1 MFGPE
6 FESLVK
12 LIGPGAI
19 FVAAVAAL
27 WRLIF
32 TPRKGKTEDGRDQ
45 VRSAVLV
52 PGWEHDRL
60 IDLLE
65 QVRLINDRREQE
77 LRADFDKRVA
87 DWRKLRDEERA
98 RASESDARLREMDA
112 RLDRFD
118 DVLEQML
125 GLMTELAQR
134 ASAGND
140 E

>member
-6 FESLVK
+6 FDSLVK
-12 LIGPGAI
+12 LVGPGAI
-19 FVAAVAAL
+19 FIVGIVVL

-32 TPRKGKTEDGRDQ
+32 TPRKGKTEDGRDRE
-45 VRSAVLV
+45 RSAIVV

-60 IDLLE
+60 IELLA
-65 QVRLINDRREQE
+65 QVRLLGERREQE
-77 LRADFDKRVA
+77 LRDDFNKRVA

-134 ASAGND
+134 GEAIR
-140 E
+140 